1 VLGTVA
7 RDGARYLADR
17 HAKKKQA
24 GREGTGT
31 SDRRRLPGRGPAPAP
46 ARSRRRFKRR
56 WLVVPTLSLL
66 LLGLLAVLG
75 VIWLVAVLVG
85 MG

>member
-31 SDRRRLPGRGPAPAP
+31 SDRRRLPGRGPSP